1 LSRILQIIRKTHLH
15 LIIIALVFYI
25 GFFSS
30 VSQNVESD
38 NQLQSLAFLPV
49 VTKYVNKYYV
59 DKSAIHPKAMLIKGM
74 ERLETMLDE
83 VLVEF
88 PNGENSKTFKVQ
100 VLNDSKTFN
109 MSNINNLDDL
119 ADTLKEVFQFIQP
132 RLTSDEPTIQN
143 VGYIV
148 TDEMLKTLDPHSGII
163 TPQIYQEFMIE
174 TEGSFGG
181 LGIVIGIRDGQL
193 TVISPIEGTPAYN
206 AGIKPNDR
214 IVQIED
220 ESTINMSLIE
230 AVGKLRGRKGTE
242 VTIYVNREGFAE
254 PKKFRMVRD
263 TINIQSVEAFDLDK
277 GILYVRI
284 RDFQKNTFD
293 SIKEALQGKNGKVKG
308 VILDL
313 RGNPGGLLDQAEK
326 VSDAFLKNGVI
337 VITKIGDSDKEYSAS
352 DDMSDYRGEIVVL
365 IDSGSASAS
374 EIVAGALKNND
385 RAVLIGQRSFGK
397 GSVQQIFDLND
408 GSALKLTI
416 ADYLTPG
423 NISIQDVGITPDI
436 MLNPVVISKGN
447 VIFNPSSDKPQAN
460 SNAKTK
466 PLEDPI
472 YSIKY
477 LDNSTVVNEGDDEI
491 TPEEAMSRQ
500 EKIQKLNQ
508 DFYIDVAKEIINST
522 NSTVRKAIL
531 NQLKGD
537 IDKISKE
544 QQAKMGETWKGLGVD
559 WSRSESESGSPD
571 ISVRVSPAFPVAKA
585 GEKLKITAEVTNRGT
600 SPIYRLEAITKSD
613 NPSFDGKEFIFGRLN
628 PGEKKSWTDTLDIP
642 EWALKS
648 EDEITLHFGDVESKK
663 LKDFTF
669 KARVEELPRPS
680 FSFNY
685 SIVDDGRYNSHG
697 NGNGIPESGETIA
710 LLVRV
715 KNTGQGAAKE
725 GVVTLKNNS
734 GEKLFLKKGRAQF
747 KNLQPGEMRE
757 FPLNFEVKKPDSKI
771 DLELQIVDEVLKE
784 GLMSKINIRESEKEA
799 DFLNNPQNIVV
810 LNDKTLIKG
819 GSFTDAPVLAISDKG
834 AGFKSMGEND
844 EWVKIRLNENT
855 VGWVR
860 KDDIIFVDFV
870 SSAPDTQNLKEYF
883 EGPPIIS
890 IVDPPLATE
899 SDTITFKGSAEDAD
913 GVALV
918 YVFLDEDK
926 VALLPSTENKIPISV
941 DLKLHEGTNTITFI
955 AKDSKGLISKKSFV
969 VRKEV

>member
-1 LSRILQIIRKTHLH
+1 LSRIFHTIRKTHLH

-38 NQLQSLAFLPV
+38 NQLNSLAFLPV

-59 DKSAIHPKAMLIKGM
+59 DKSAIHPKAMLVKGM

-109 MSNINNLDDL
+109 IGDVNNLDDVG
-119 ADTLKEVFQFIQP
+119 DRLKEVFQFIQP
-132 RLTSDEPTIQN
+132 RLTSDEPSIQN

-242 VTIYVNREGFAE
+242 VTIYVNREGFPE
-254 PKKFRMVRD
+254 PKKFKMIRD
-263 TINIQSVEAFDLDK
+263 TINIQSVETFDLDK

-293 SIKEALQGKNGKVKG
+293 SIKEALQDKNGRVKG
-308 VILDL
+308 LILDL

-352 DDMSDYRGEIVVL
+352 DDISDYTGEIVVL

-374 EIVAGALKNND
+374 EIVAGALKNNE
-385 RAVLIGQRSFGK
+385 RAVLVGQRSFGK

-436 MLNPVVISKGN
+436 MLNPVLISKEN
-447 VIFNPSSDKPQAN
+447 VIFNPPSDKPQTN
-460 SNAKTK
+460 SDEKTK

-477 LDNSTVVNEGDDEI
+477 LDTSTIVNEEEEI
-491 TPEEAMSRQ
+491 KPEEAMSRE
-500 EKIQKLNQ
+500 EKIQKLNG

-522 NSTVRKAIL
+522 SSTYRKEIL
-531 NQLKGD
+531 SQSKGD

-544 QQAKMGETWKGLGVD
+544 QEAKMGETWKGLGVD
-559 WSRSESESGSPD
+559 WSPSESESGSPD
-571 ISVRVSPAFPVAKA
+571 ISVKVSPALPIAKA
-585 GEKLKITAEVTNRGT
+585 GEKLEITAEVTNRGK

-613 NPSFDGKEFIFGRLN
+613 NPSLDGKEFTFGKLN
-628 PGEKKSWTDTLDIP
+628 PGEEKSWTDTFDIP
-642 EWALKS
+642 EWALRS
-648 EDEITLHFGDVESKK
+648 EDEITLHFGDAENKK
-663 LKDFTF
+663 LKDYTF

-697 NGNGIPESGETIA
+697 NGNGIPEFGETIA
-710 LLVRV
+710 LLVRI
-715 KNTGQGAAKE
+715 KNSGQGVAKK
-725 GVVTLKNNS
+725 GIVTLKNNS
-734 GEKLFLKKGRAQF
+734 GEKLFLTKGRF
-747 KNLQPGEMRE
+747 EFENLQPGEMRE
-757 FPLNFEVKKPDSKI
+757 TPLNFEVKKPDSKI
-771 DLELQIVDEVLKE
+771 DLELQILDEVLRE
-784 GLMSKINIRESEKEA
+784 GFISKINILESEKEA
-799 DFLNNPQNIVV
+799 NFLNNSQNIVV

-834 AGFKSMGEND
+834 AGFETIGEND

-870 SSAPDTQNLKEYF
+870 SSSPDTQNLKEYF
-883 EGPPIIS
+883 EGPPVLS

-899 SDTITFKGSAEDAD
+899 SDSITIKGSAEDAD

-926 VALLPSTENKIPISV
+926 VMLLPSRENKVPISV
-941 DLKLHEGTNTITFI
+941 NLKLHEGANMITFL

-969 VRKEV
+969 VRKEG